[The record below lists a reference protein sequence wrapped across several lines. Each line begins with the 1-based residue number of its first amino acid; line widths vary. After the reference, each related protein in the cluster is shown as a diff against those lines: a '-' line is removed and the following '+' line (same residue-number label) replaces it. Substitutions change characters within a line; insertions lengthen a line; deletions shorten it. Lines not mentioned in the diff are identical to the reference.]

1 MKQPTYEQTTSK
13 PAPQAASVEQAID
26 PRQVQ
31 LDGQVGLGIDLVQI
45 ERMERIL
52 ERTPSFASKVFSE
65 AECAYCDGCAS
76 PATHYATRF
85 AAKEAVLKA
94 LGTGFAFGI
103 HPRDVEVIRHVGGR
117 PTAKLSGRAE
127 EIATQLKVVELPIS
141 LSYTHTDAVACAMAI
156 TEDSVRARIERTDPM
171 EELSKQFK
179 ELRGMLDSIDAPE
192 KEAPGEDASE
202 HMQAEAH

>member
-1 MKQPTYEQTTSK
+1 MKQPRPEQSE
-13 PAPQAASVEQAID
+13 QDVEAV
-26 PRQVQ
+26 QVQ

-52 ERTPSFASKVFSE
+52 ERTPSFARKVFSE

-103 HPRDVEVIRHVGGR
+103 HPHDIEVVRHAGGR
-117 PTAKLSGRAE
+117 PTARLSGRAQ
-127 EIATQLKVVELPIS
+127 EIAAQLNVVELPIS
-141 LSYTHTDAVACAMAI
+141 LSHTHTEAVACAMAI
-156 TEDSVRARIERTDPM
+156 TADSVRARISRTDPM

-179 ELRGMLDSIDAPE
+179 ELRGMLDSIDAPA
-192 KEAPGEDASE
+192 KSASADDAPAGTPAGEAPEGAQTEE
-202 HMQAEAH
+202 F